1 MDDQHA
7 DLGKHGTPPLP
18 WFRRPRQ
25 PFELTGLTLRLVPP
39 LLILGPLLL
48 GAGVLAVANAEDA
61 TGGLIQIIVGVV
73 LLAFTGAY
81 FARPI
86 KK

>member
-25 PFELTGLTLRLVPP
+25 PFELTGFSLRLVVP
-39 LLILGPLLL
+39 LLTLGPLL
-48 GAGVLAVANAEDA
+48 GAGVLAVVNAEDA
-61 TGGLIQIIVGVV
+61 TGGLIQIIVGLV